1 MSAVVAE
8 IRFALRG
15 LRKSPVLAL
24 VAVVTLG
31 LGIGM
36 NALMFSFVYGAI
48 YRGLPFPE
56 EERIL
61 RVSWIEPSNP
71 DAWRGLSLHD
81 YVDVK
86 AEQKSLTDLAAV
98 HNGTVNVVGGSQP
111 VRYNGGFITPNA
123 FAALQVRPVLGR
135 VFRPEEAEPG
145 APLAILLGHHVWTDD
160 FGADPDILGR
170 VLRVNGEQA
179 TVVGIMPEGFKFPDT
194 QDVWLPIRTNVLA
207 LPRGEGVA
215 LTVYGRLA
223 PGVTR
228 EQARVELGGIAQ
240 RIHEANPETVDWAH
254 FRVEK
259 FSQPPRDMKLVFDT
273 LLATVL
279 LVLLVACTNVAN
291 LLLARSAG
299 RTREVALNIALG
311 ASRRR
316 IAAKLL
322 AEAGVL
328 VGAGTLL
335 GLGLCWLGLRLVYRF
350 AVTSPPPFWFVF
362 KIDPPLLLFVLA
374 ASAVSALV
382 AGLVPGLRV
391 TGTRVSDV
399 LKSQGRGTSSLRIGR
414 VSRILVVSELAFSV
428 GLLVAAGLF
437 VKGMVKLRTLDHG
450 IFKDEILTARV
461 GIFESDFPTP
471 DARGLFFTQFHER
484 MLARPEITS
493 ASLTSVLPGLGAAQV
508 PVGVEGVAYGDDEK
522 IPRAARAFVSP
533 GFFATFGVEPL
544 AGRDFASGDDGTSEP
559 VAIVNRSFA
568 ERLFPGEDPIGRR
581 IREGASQSEAPWRT
595 IVGVAPDLYLER
607 FRAGKEAPASGFYV
621 PAAQADLSFMSIAVR
636 GRGSTE
642 TLSRVLRE
650 ELAVLHPDTPL
661 YYVRTMARA
670 LREEIWYVDLFGG
683 LFAVFGVLA
692 LLLAAGGLYA
702 VMATSVAQRTREM
715 GVRMALGARA
725 GQILTM
731 VLGQG
736 ALQMG
741 IGLVLGLAVAGAL
754 SRGLQAM
761 LFGVEPWD
769 TSVYLAISGVM
780 LLSGLAA
787 SILPA
792 RRATRADPVAALRQ
806 E

>member
-1 MSAVVAE
+1 MSAVVDE
-8 IRFALRG
+8 IRFALRS
-15 LRKSPVLAL
+15 LRKSPALTL

-61 RVSWIEPSNP
+61 RVSWIQPADP

-81 YVDVK
+81 YVDLQ
-86 AEQKSLTDLAAV
+86 AEQKSLTGLAAV
-98 HNGTVNVVGGSQP
+98 HNGTVNLVGGDQP

-123 FAALQVRPVLGR
+123 FEALQVRPVLGR
-135 VFRPEEAEPG
+135 VFRPEEAVPG
-145 APLAILLGHHVWTDD
+145 APLAILLGHHVWTND

-170 VLRVNGEQA
+170 TLRVNGEQA
-179 TVVGIMPEGFKFPDT
+179 TVVGVMPEGFKFPDT
-194 QDVWLPIRTNVLA
+194 QDVWVPSRVNPLEVA
-207 LPRGEGVA
+207 RGTGTDLE
-215 LTVYGRLA
+215 VYGRLA

-228 EQARVELGGIAQ
+228 EEASAELNGIAQ
-240 RIHEANPETVDWAH
+240 RIHDANPETVEWAH

-259 FSQPPRDMKLVFDT
+259 FSKPPSDMTLVFNT
-273 LLATVL
+273 LLVTVL
-279 LVLLVACTNVAN
+279 LVLVVACTNVAN
-291 LLLARSAG
+291 LLLARAAG
-299 RTREVALNIALG
+299 RTREVALRVALG
-311 ASRRR
+311 ASRGR
-316 IAAKLL
+316 IAAKLV

-328 VGAGTLL
+328 VGAGALL
-335 GLGLCWLGLRLVYRF
+335 GLGLCWLGLRLVYGY

-362 KIDPPLLLFVLA
+362 KIDPPLLLFVLG
-374 ASAVSALV
+374 ASTLAALV
-382 AGLVPGLRV
+382 AGVVPGMRV
-391 TGTRVSDV
+391 TGTRVNEV
-399 LKSQGRGTSSLRIGR
+399 LKDEGRGGSSLRIGR
-414 VSRILVVSELAFSV
+414 LSRILVVTELAFSV

-437 VKGMVKLRTLDHG
+437 VKGMVKMRTLDYG
-450 IFKDEILTARV
+450 VFKEEIFTARV
-461 GIFESDFPTP
+461 GLFEGDFPSA
-471 DARGLFFTQFHER
+471 DARSRFFIQLRER
-484 MLARPEITS
+484 LLARPEIAS
-493 ASLTSVLPGLGAAQV
+493 ASLTSALPGLGAARVQV
-508 PVGVEGVAYGDDEK
+508 GIEGVAYGEDKDF
-522 IPRAARAFVSP
+522 PRAGVAYVSP
-533 GFFATFGVEPL
+533 GFFGTFGAEPL
-544 AGRDFASGDDGTSEP
+544 AGRDFTSGDDRASMP
-559 VAIVNRSFA
+559 VAIVNRAFA
-568 ERLFPGEDPIGRR
+568 QRFFPGEDPVGRQ
-581 IREGASQSEAPWRT
+581 IREGTSQSEAPWRT
-595 IVGVAPDLYLER
+595 IVGVVPDLYMQR
-607 FRAGKEAPASGFYV
+607 FTAGREAPAAGFYL
-621 PAAQADLSFMSIAVR
+621 PAAQHDLRFMSIALR
-636 GRGSTE
+636 SGGGPE
-642 TLSRVLRE
+642 ALSRILRD

-661 YYVRTMARA
+661 YYVRSMARA

-683 LFAVFGVLA
+683 LFAVFGLLA
-692 LLLAAGGLYA
+692 LLMAAGGLYA
-702 VMATSVAQRTREM
+702 VMATGVAQRTREM

-787 SILPA
+787 SLVPA
-792 RRATRADPVAALRQ
+792 RRATQADPVAALRH